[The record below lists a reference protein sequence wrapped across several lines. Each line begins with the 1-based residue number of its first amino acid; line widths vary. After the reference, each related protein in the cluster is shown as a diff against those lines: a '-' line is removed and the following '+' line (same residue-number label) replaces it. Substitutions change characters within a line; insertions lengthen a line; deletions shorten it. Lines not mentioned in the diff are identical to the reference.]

1 MERNNVLSVSK
12 SYFTECVGVMMV
24 YKKGDLQ
31 SLMELD
37 AWFLRVREITE
48 FRGSVVFS
56 LWCNSSEC
64 FSDEITP
71 EHKQRYMTKWGIPPE
86 LYFSMGSGEEEEDEE
101 ILMNNYKKLV
111 EAVRDKCNTTRSGSL
126 QQSSR
131 QQENNITLSA
141 ATTTATTESTPR
153 KICCK

>member
-37 AWFLRVREITE
+37 AWYIRVRDITQ
-48 FRGSVVFS
+48 FREAVVFS
-56 LWCNSSEC
+56 LWCNDSDS

-71 EHKQRYMTKWGIPPE
+71 EHKQRYMSKWGIPPE
-86 LYFSMGSGEEEEDEE
+86 LYFSLGSDEEDEDT
-101 ILMNNYKKLV
+101 LRQYKTLV
-111 EAVRDKCNTTRSGSL
+111 EAVRDRCNASKTYSGSL
-126 QQSSR
+126 QQSNR
-131 QQENNITLSA
+131 QQENITLSTSTN
-141 ATTTATTESTPR
+141 TTDSTPT
-153 KICCK
+153 KKCFCK

>member
-37 AWFLRVREITE
+37 AWYIRVRDITQ
-48 FRGSVVFS
+48 FRDALVFS
-56 LWCNSSEC
+56 LWCNDSDS

-71 EHKQRYMTKWGIPPE
+71 EHKQRYMSKWGIPPE
-86 LYFSMGSGEEEEDEE
+86 LDFSLGSEEEDEDT
-101 ILMNNYKKLV
+101 LMRQYKMLV
-111 EAVRDKCNTTRSGSL
+111 ETARDRCNACKTCSGSL
-126 QQSSR
+126 KQSTR
-131 QQENNITLSA
+131 LQENITLSTSTN
-141 ATTTATTESTPR
+141 TTDSILT
-153 KICCK
+153 KKCFCK